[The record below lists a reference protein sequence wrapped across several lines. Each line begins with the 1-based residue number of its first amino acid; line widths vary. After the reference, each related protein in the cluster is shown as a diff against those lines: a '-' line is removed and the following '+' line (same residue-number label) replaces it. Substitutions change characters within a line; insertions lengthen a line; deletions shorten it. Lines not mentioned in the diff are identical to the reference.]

1 MLVVGYGNTL
11 RGDDGVGQHVAEELW
26 GQRHCAP
33 ELAGADVTWAHQ
45 LTPEM
50 AVDLS
55 RPRFAVFVDAA
66 SDGRRAGSVTQ
77 ELLTPPN
84 PAAGAPGKPGVAV
97 GCWQDLAPADL
108 LALAAEL
115 YGHAPPAVVLSV
127 GVATTDL
134 GASLS
139 PPVADAVPRAA
150 VAARQ
155 AIAEASAPVHELGM
169 SPAV

>member
-11 RGDDGVGQHVAEELW
+11 RGDDGVGQQVAEELW
-26 GQRHCAP
+26 GQRQCAP
-33 ELAGADVTWAHQ
+33 ELVGAVVTWAHQ

-50 AVDLS
+50 ALDLS
-55 RPRFAVFVDAA
+55 RARFAVFVDAA

-77 ELLTPPN
+77 ELLTPGD
-84 PAAGAPGKPGVAV
+84 PAAGAPGKPSVAV

-108 LALAAEL
+108 LVLAAEL
-115 YGHAPPAVVLSV
+115 YGHAPPTVVLSV
-127 GVATTDL
+127 GVAVTDL

-139 PPVADAVPRAA
+139 PQVADAVPRAA
-150 VAARQ
+150 AAARQ
-155 AIAEASAPVHELGM
+155 AIAEACPPVHELRM